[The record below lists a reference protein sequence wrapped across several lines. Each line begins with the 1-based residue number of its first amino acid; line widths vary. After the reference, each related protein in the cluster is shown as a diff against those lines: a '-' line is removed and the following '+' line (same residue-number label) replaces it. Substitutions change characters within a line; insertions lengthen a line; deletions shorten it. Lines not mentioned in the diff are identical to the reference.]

1 MYKRVFGLVIDFGTS
16 QSPKSTRPL
25 TTYWCP
31 SRPGHQALR
40 NNFASSLLLRT
51 WLPMTGRRVRRP
63 TLFSL
68 WRKARRENS
77 AASRLLGST
86 SLRFALHGWQR
97 WMVTILSLSLLALIG
112 TGIYLEIRPLNPNR
126 NTQNRWK
133 AVVGANL
140 LLFVGAQ
147 VGLLVLGMHD
157 AMAEAAAV
165 NAGGARE
172 ISVGL
177 GLSLIGIGIPTAL
190 ATIGAG
196 IAVGPVGAA
205 SLAVISEKP
214 ELFGRTLIY
223 LGLAEGIAI
232 YGLVVTIKIG

>member
-1 MYKRVFGLVIDFGTS
+1 MFPTPVGMNRRRQSGGSGYASVPHTRGDEPIKNRLDEIGNKCVFGLVIDFGTS

-25 TTYWCP
+25 TTYLCP

-97 WMVTILSLSLLALIG
+97 TWP
-112 TGIYLEIRPLNPNR
+112 R
-126 NTQNRWK
+126 
-133 AVVGANL
+133 
-140 LLFVGAQ
+140 
-147 VGLLVLGMHD
+147 
-157 AMAEAAAV
+157 
-165 NAGGARE
+165 
-172 ISVGL
+172 
-177 GLSLIGIGIPTAL
+177 
-190 ATIGAG
+190 
-196 IAVGPVGAA
+196 
-205 SLAVISEKP
+205 
-214 ELFGRTLIY
+214 
-223 LGLAEGIAI
+223 
-232 YGLVVTIKIG
+232 